1 MAGTPS
7 PVIHGIVVEEELQFT
22 LVELCRACHARHEQL
37 IALVDEGVLQPRGD
51 VPQEWQFSGPALRR
65 ARAALRLTRDLE
77 LNAAGAALVLD
88 LLDEIE
94 TLRARLRRGGSG

>member
-1 MAGTPS
+1 MSELHHVA
-7 PVIHGIVVEEELQFT
+7 IHGVLVEEEVQFT
-22 LVELCRACHARHEQL
+22 LDELCRLCGANSEQL
-37 IALVDEGVLQPRGD
+37 VALVDEGVLVTSGD
-51 VPQEWQFSGPALRR
+51 DPQAWRFGGASLPR

-94 TLRARLRRGGSG
+94 ALRSQLRRLGHA